1 MPLEDIFQWINNQF
15 GWGTY
20 IPPTLPQNKNSA
32 IIDKVHFNNDYQ
44 PVRSVGKL
52 KDLKELW
59 DELTAIIP
67 TDELLTWYLEML
79 VVNPDMQKLMARV
92 GMQETIT
99 IRDQLHQCEAYL
111 DYR

>member
-1 MPLEDIFQWINNQF
+1 MPLEDVFQWINNQF

-79 VVNPDMQKLMARV
+79 VVKTCPLCTNINGREVEPFLALFYNISQ
-92 GMQETIT
+92 
-99 IRDQLHQCEAYL
+99 
-111 DYR
+111 

>member
-67 TDELLTWYLEML
+67 TDEPGRPLWAKDEGPS
-79 VVNPDMQKLMARV
+79 VARA
-92 GMQETIT
+92 
-99 IRDQLHQCEAYL
+99 RPRCLPAS
-111 DYR
+111 

>member
-32 IIDKVHFNNDYQ
+32 IIDKVNFTDDYQ

-59 DELTAIIP
+59 DELTSIIP

-92 GMQETIT
+92 GIQDTIT